1 MTAAGATLALAL
13 MFLKTNNATVASRLA
28 VPKTHFLLQYLR
40 PDLVLLRV
48 LARNLVMWDAIEP
61 TVEFVE
67 DLIPE
72 IVKGAYHTNANIDSK
87 GERERDNA
95 RYATYLQTMVGV
107 LLRYATYLHTISMST
122 ALPDIAFVP
131 GKQ

>member
-1 MTAAGATLALAL
+1 MDVTAAGATLALAL

-72 IVKGAYHTNANIDSK
+72 IVKGAYHTNANQDSK
-87 GERERDNA
+87 AERERENA
-95 RYATYLQTMVGV
+95 RYATY
-107 LLRYATYLHTISMST
+107 TIS
-122 ALPDIAFVP
+122 PDIAFVLS
-131 GKQ
+131 KQ

>member
-1 MTAAGATLALAL
+1 MNVDVTAAGATLALAL

-72 IVKGAYHTNANIDSK
+72 IVKGAYHTNANQDSK
-87 GERERDNA
+87 AQRERENA
-95 RYATYLQTMVGV
+95 RYATYT
-107 LLRYATYLHTISMST
+107 S
-122 ALPDIAFVP
+122 
-131 GKQ
+131 

>member
-1 MTAAGATLALAL
+1 MNVDVTAAGATLALAL

-72 IVKGAYHTNANIDSK
+72 IVKGAYHTNGNANQDSK
-87 GERERDNA
+87 AERERENA
-95 RYATYLQTMVGV
+95 RYATY
-107 LLRYATYLHTISMST
+107 TIMSI
-122 ALPDIAFVP
+122 ALPDIAFVLV
-131 GKQ
+131 KQ